1 MQKWKIL
8 SVIVWLGSAAACAK
22 GTNALSIESDS
33 EEPDPSGGTG
43 GDASTP
49 LGGSGP
55 TSNAGS
61 THVGGTSSGGGGRFS
76 GVGGIAGKGGSGSI
90 GSAGKSSGGGAG
102 GRSGAGGSAGKSG
115 VAGSG
120 GGEFPANGCASLT
133 VPLTATTGRAHFV
146 ITLASGTN
154 FSGATLSMRVY
165 VKAGVGG
172 AISNYVQDSTYK
184 LLRDSTPAKLDT
196 LSGWQT
202 VT

>member
-1 MQKWKIL
+1 
-8 SVIVWLGSAAACAK
+8 
-22 GTNALSIESDS
+22 
-33 EEPDPSGGTG
+33 
-43 GDASTP
+43 
-49 LGGSGP
+49 
-55 TSNAGS
+55 
-61 THVGGTSSGGGGRFS
+61 
-76 GVGGIAGKGGSGSI
+76 
-90 GSAGKSSGGGAG
+90 
-102 GRSGAGGSAGKSG
+102 

-202 VT
+202 VTWDVAAQGAGSTGIALTAVSRIGIEISAASDTAWSNPTIVYIDSIAVTMTSPTLSFAFNTNGTVRSTPSTLDVAGQVLWQNSNTVDTTASNVALGWLATCP